1 MILSDSEQISRGKIV
16 LSGTQK
22 TLLVLLFCLCTV
34 SGQHISLFVFAQDSI
49 TIPAAIICIP
59 DLDTCLGTNLDGY
72 APLPR
77 INSENSVHISAS
89 GFQDTS
95 INYRETD
102 TMIIYLKKSSNVPE
116 LATITVSS
124 TRISRNSYN
133 LESRAIHFTL
143 SDITATAGTAGDI
156 SRYIATLPSTVAS
169 IGEGF
174 DNTLYVRGGRP
185 TEILFLV
192 DGIEF
197 ENINH
202 FSQANGSGGPIGFI
216 NSDFISNVS
225 FYPGNMPVEVPSR
238 LSSVVDISMK
248 HGSPDKFKGA
258 AGIKL
263 TGGMFSVEGPVAN
276 NTGSFIGALRYVD
289 FTQLSKVVK
298 DKGVPKL
305 GDLFTKLTLFENG
318 NLTFTATGLH
328 SFNNFRF
335 GYPAVF
341 TSPEGTETFNN
352 YKNEIERIL
361 QGGVGFT
368 AKFGTY
374 ASQQIQLSTSFR
386 NGIRYDSL
394 SDITGSFFQTGFA
407 QNPIVKSGNGRIK
420 TVLKYNVVIP
430 ITEHDSITAGA
441 SANSTKNNIVKGDYS
456 QYSGTCIECQNG
468 QPVTV
473 QWTKIPDADS
483 VSFRGQEYGGFFGLH
498 LQRGILKFNGGT
510 RVDHYQLLDNT
521 VFSPSLSLSVSPG
534 NLGTFQLSYGIFH
547 QFPTELPLLLFNDLA
562 IGTLQSE
569 NSLQQN
575 MVSLL
580 KKIDPYRSTHY
591 GLGFENNFFDLFT
604 LHSNL
609 YYKWYDREFVFS
621 NPYYISILNNN
632 NDGTYF
638 LSRQDGR
645 RKATGFELMIK
656 NSTNSWY
663 HYSLGSSVFKV
674 LNKYSDKT
682 WYHDWTDVGY
692 TLNISAGC
700 KFLKYHNISLSGSVM
715 GGRPYNRQNISSD
728 CIGRK
733 FPFTENSQVWFEHRL
748 DKIISVNAR
757 YACSLKLRNAS
768 IQGSIEIMNLLN
780 QQPVLEY
787 RFNGERFV
795 EVTPFGFTPIVGVSV
810 SR

>member
-1 MILSDSEQISRGKIV
+1 MLSEIKIILLI
-16 LSGTQK
+16 
-22 TLLVLLFCLCTV
+22 LLFCFCPV

-59 DLDTCLGTNLDGY
+59 DFDTCIGTNLNGC
-72 APLPR
+72 APLPC
-77 INSENSVHISAS
+77 IDSENILHITAS
-89 GFQDTS
+89 GFKDTS
-95 INYRETD
+95 LYCYKTD
-102 TMIIYLKKSSNVPE
+102 TMIIYLKNIPDVPEFATIKVSSN
-116 LATITVSS
+116 
-124 TRISRNSYN
+124 RIECNSFN
-133 LESRAIHFTL
+133 LESRAIRFTP
-143 SDITATAGTAGDI
+143 SDIFSTAGTAGDI
-156 SRYIATLPSTVAS
+156 SRYLATLPSTVGS

-216 NSDFISNVS
+216 NSDFINSVS

-238 LSSVVDISMK
+238 LSSVVDINMNN
-248 HGSPDKFKGA
+248 GSPDKFKGS

-263 TGGMFSVEGPVAN
+263 TGGMLSVEGPIAN

-289 FTQLSKVVK
+289 FTQISRVVK
-298 DKGVPKL
+298 DKGIPKL
-305 GDLFTKLTLFENG
+305 GDLFTKLTLFKKG
-318 NLTFTATGLH
+318 NLTFTATGLL
-328 SFNNFRF
+328 SFNNYRF

-341 TSPEGTETFNN
+341 TSPEGTETFSN

-361 QGGVGFT
+361 QGGVGLT
-368 AKFGTY
+368 TEFGTR
-374 ASQQIQLSTSFR
+374 APQQIQLSTSFR
-386 NGIRYDSL
+386 NGMRYDSL
-394 SDITGSFFQTGFA
+394 NDLTGPFFQTGFA
-407 QNPIVKSGNGRIK
+407 RNPIVKSGNGRIK
-420 TVLKYNVVIP
+420 TVLKYNVTILV
-430 ITEHDSITAGA
+430 TEQDSITGGVN
-441 SANSTKNNIVKGDYS
+441 ANATNYNIVKGDYS

-473 QWTKIPDADS
+473 QWTKTPDADS
-483 VSFRGQEYGGFFGLH
+483 VSFRGLEYGGYIGLH
-498 LQRGILKFNGGT
+498 LKRGILKFNGGT

-521 VFSPSLSLSVSPG
+521 VFSPSVSLSIAPG
-534 NLGTFQLSYGIFH
+534 KLGTLQLSYGIFH

-562 IGTLQSE
+562 SGTSQSE
-569 NSLQQN
+569 NSLKQN
-575 MVSLL
+575 MQSLL

-591 GLGFENNFFDLFT
+591 GLGFEKDFFGLFT
-604 LHSNL
+604 LQSNL
-609 YYKWYDREFVFS
+609 YYKWYDREFVFA
-621 NPYYISILNNN
+621 NPYYITVLKNN
-632 NDGTYF
+632 NDGTYST
-638 LSRQDGR
+638 SRQDGK
-645 RKATGFELMIK
+645 RKATGIELMIK
-656 NSTNSWY
+656 NSTDSWY

-674 LNKYSDKT
+674 LNKYNDKT

-700 KFLKYHNISLSGSVM
+700 KFLKYHNISFSGSVM
-715 GGRPYNRQNISSD
+715 GGRPYNRQDIAAD

-733 FPFTENSQVWFEHRL
+733 YSVTENSQVWFGNRL

-795 EVTPFGFTPIVGVSV
+795 EVTPFGFTPIVGMSV

>member
-1 MILSDSEQISRGKIV
+1 
-16 LSGTQK
+16 
-22 TLLVLLFCLCTV
+22 
-34 SGQHISLFVFAQDSI
+34 
-49 TIPAAIICIP
+49 
-59 DLDTCLGTNLDGY
+59 
-72 APLPR
+72 
-77 INSENSVHISAS
+77 
-89 GFQDTS
+89 
-95 INYRETD
+95 
-102 TMIIYLKKSSNVPE
+102 MIIHLKNVSDVPEFATIKVSSNRDGH
-116 LATITVSS
+116 TT
-124 TRISRNSYN
+124 NN
-133 LESRAIHFTL
+133 LESRAIQFTP
-143 SDITATAGTAGDI
+143 SDIFSTAGTAGDI
-156 SRYIATLPSTVAS
+156 SRYIATLPSTVSS
-169 IGEGF
+169 ISEGF

-216 NSDFISNVS
+216 NTDFINNVS

-238 LSSVVDISMK
+238 LSSVINISMK
-248 HGSPDKFKGA
+248 NGSPDKFKGA

-263 TGGMFSVEGPVAN
+263 TGGMLSVEGPVAN

-298 DKGVPKL
+298 DKGIPKL

-318 NLTFTATGLH
+318 NLTFTTTGLL

-361 QGGVGFT
+361 QGGLGFT
-368 AKFGTY
+368 AEFGTY

-441 SANSTKNNIVKGDYS
+441 SANTIKYNIIKGDYS

-473 QWTKIPDADS
+473 QWTKKPDADS
-483 VSFRGQEYGGFFGLH
+483 VSFRGQEYGGYMGLH
-498 LQRGILKFNGGT
+498 LKRGILKFNGGT

-521 VFSPSLSLSVSPG
+521 VFSPSLSLSISPCK
-534 NLGTFQLSYGIFH
+534 LGTFLLSYSIFH

-562 IGTLQSE
+562 SVASQSE
-569 NSLQQN
+569 NSLKLN
-575 MVSLL
+575 MLSLL
-580 KKIDPYRSTHY
+580 KKVAPYRAIHY
-591 GLGFENNFFDLFT
+591 ELGFEKNLFDMLI
-604 LHSNL
+604 LQSNL
-609 YYKWYDREFVFS
+609 YYKWYDREFVFA
-621 NPYYISILNNN
+621 NPYYISILKTNT
-632 NDGTYF
+632 DGTYSM
-638 LSRQDGR
+638 SRQDGK
-645 RKATGFELMIK
+645 RKATGIELMIK
-656 NSTNSWY
+656 SSTDSWY

-674 LNKYSDKT
+674 LNKYIDKT

-700 KFLKYHNISLSGSVM
+700 KFFKYHNISLSGSMM

-733 FPFTENSQVWFEHRL
+733 YSVTENSQVWFEHRL
-748 DKIISVNAR
+748 DKIVSVNAR
-757 YACSLKLRNAS
+757 YTCSLKLRNAS

-810 SR
+810 AK